1 MPLQYLKQ
9 IRLVYNIFLQLL
21 NTRLILLWMMI
32 SNWFLMYVY
41 RLITW
46 YRKLGKQQQLFAIR
60 EGVNE
65 IGLTVVNTSLNLY
78 RDGFQE
84 VGEVKCLETT
94 PAKDEIAYCESVED
108 VGSSTSIPSSSTS
121 DLGPSMSWDDIGH
134 SHTYMDITN
143 TFSSWTSWCNAP
155 GSSTSTLG
163 PSTS

>member
-78 RDGFQE
+78 RDRF
-84 VGEVKCLETT
+84 
-94 PAKDEIAYCESVED
+94 
-108 VGSSTSIPSSSTS
+108 
-121 DLGPSMSWDDIGH
+121 
-134 SHTYMDITN
+134 
-143 TFSSWTSWCNAP
+143 
-155 GSSTSTLG
+155 
-163 PSTS
+163 